1 MRVLAFA
8 ALSLVAAAP
17 PPDELYSALKAAP
30 DEQVAA
36 TIEARLHAK
45 ARQAG
50 APTAALLLDRSLRE
64 LQANDPASA
73 TDDLDAALLL
83 DPSYVEALNVR
94 AAARLLNGDA
104 RGAVADCGAAL
115 KLDPRAFSALQTL
128 SRALESV
135 GDWAGAFN
143 AWQQS
148 LAIDPKTHDAQARLQ
163 VLRRR
168 AVGENI

>member
-1 MRVLAFA
+1 MRVAVLA
-8 ALSLVAAAP
+8 ALALVAAAP
-17 PPDELYSALKAAP
+17 SDELYAALKAAP

-36 TIEARLHAK
+36 TVEARLHAQ

-50 APTAALLLDRSLRE
+50 SPAAALLLDRSLRE
-64 LQANDPASA
+64 LQANDPAAA

-83 DPSYVEALNVR
+83 DPAYVEALNVR

-104 RGAVADCGAAL
+104 RGAVADAGAAL
-115 KLDPRAFSALQTL
+115 KLDGRAFSALQTL
-128 SRALESV
+128 SRALEAV
-135 GDWAGAFN
+135 GDWGGALA
-143 AWQQS
+143 AWRQS
-148 LAIDPKTHDAQARLQ
+148 LTLDPRTHEAQERLQ

>member
-1 MRVLAFA
+1 MRALA
-8 ALSLVAAAP
+8 LTGLLLVAAAS
-17 PPDELYSALKAAP
+17 PPDELYAALKAAP

-36 TIEARLHAK
+36 TIETRLHAK

-50 APTAALLLDRSLRE
+50 SPTAALLLDRSLRE
-64 LQANDPASA
+64 LQANDPVSA
-73 TDDLDAALLL
+73 TADLDAALLL
-83 DPSYVEALNVR
+83 DPAYVEAMNVR

-115 KLDPRAFSALQTL
+115 KLDGRAFSALQTL
-128 SRALESV
+128 SRALEAAN
-135 GDWAGAFN
+135 DWPGALM

-148 LAIDPKTHDAQARLQ
+148 LALDPKTHDAQARLQ